1 MHRVVLLWST
11 HGLYRAAEPRHRRTR
26 FYDRREYTAD
36 EPHADE
42 SENTWARAAGA
53 NRRLTLHRQSCYTS
67 SVSEKL
73 IHAIIPVGMLQC
85 NCSILG
91 DAETREAI
99 VVDPGDEVERI
110 LEILRE
116 HRLNVRA
123 IVSTHTH
130 IDHVGGLARL
140 HAATKAPVLIHEA
153 DLELYRHLDMQ
164 AQFLGMR
171 TPESMRIEDFVKE
184 GDSVRWGGYAARVIH
199 TPGHTPG
206 SISLLVEKGPPSA
219 EASVQR
225 ARPQAAKASAEAPL
239 REHAVEAAPSPSRKS
254 GTEPGRLVAG
264 DTLFQGS
271 IGRTDLW
278 GGSMKDILNSIR
290 QKLLSLPDQTLVIP
304 GHGENTTIGTE
315 RAENPYLR

>member
-1 MHRVVLLWST
+1 M
-11 HGLYRAAEPRHRRTR
+11 
-26 FYDRREYTAD
+26 
-36 EPHADE
+36 
-42 SENTWARAAGA
+42 
-53 NRRLTLHRQSCYTS
+53 NRRLTLQRESCYTS
-67 SVSEKL
+67 NVSEKL

-116 HRLNVRA
+116 HQLNVRA

-140 HAATKAPVLIHEA
+140 HAVTKAPVLIHEA
-153 DLELYRHLDMQ
+153 DLDLYRHLDMQ

-171 TPESMRIEDFVKE
+171 VPESMRIEDFVKE

-206 SISLLVEKGPPSA
+206 SISLLVEKELPDA
-219 EASVQR
+219 DAYVQR
-225 ARPQAAKASAEAPL
+225 TGPQAAKALTQAGL
-239 REHAVEAAPSPSRKS
+239 RGYAGHAAPSQSRAS

-278 GGSMKDILNSIR
+278 GGSMDQIMDSLRS
-290 QKLLSLPDQTLVIP
+290 KLMQLPDSTIVHP
-304 GHGENTTIGTE
+304 GHGPVTTIGKE
-315 RAENPYLR
+315 RYSNPFLLS

>member
-1 MHRVVLLWST
+1 
-11 HGLYRAAEPRHRRTR
+11 
-26 FYDRREYTAD
+26 
-36 EPHADE
+36 
-42 SENTWARAAGA
+42 
-53 NRRLTLHRQSCYTS
+53 
-67 SVSEKL
+67 
-73 IHAIIPVGMLQC
+73 MLQC

-91 DAETREAI
+91 DPETRDAI

-110 LEILRE
+110 LEILRAWQ
-116 HRLNVRA
+116 LNVRA

-130 IDHVGGLARL
+130 IDHVGGLALL

-171 TPESMRIEDFVKE
+171 TPESMRIEDFVRE

-206 SISLLVEKGPPSA
+206 SISLLVEKGTPSFERGYLDRAKPLSAKDSA
-219 EASVQR
+219 EAHLQGHFR
-225 ARPQAAKASAEAPL
+225 GHAGQAAPGLVRGGGLAP
-239 REHAVEAAPSPSRKS
+239 
-254 GTEPGRLVAG
+254 GMLVAG

-290 QKLLSLPDQTLVIP
+290 EKLLALPDETLVIP
-304 GHGENTTIGTE
+304 GHGENTTIGAE